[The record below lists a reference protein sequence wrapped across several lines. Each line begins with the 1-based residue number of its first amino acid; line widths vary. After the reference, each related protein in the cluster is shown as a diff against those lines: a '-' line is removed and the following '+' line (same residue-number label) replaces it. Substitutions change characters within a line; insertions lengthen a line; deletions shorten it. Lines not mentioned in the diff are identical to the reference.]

1 MTLKKGDVAYNVSEK
16 FIVSDYNEMYEVI
29 RQYMDDKEFYNTR
42 RQEAFR
48 YAKEHSENKLIDLFG
63 KIKEIMI
70 NGKCFN
76 I

>member
-1 MTLKKGDVAYNVSEK
+1 MAYNVSEK

-48 YAKEHSENKLIDLFG
+48 YAKEHSENKLIDFV
-63 KIKEIMI
+63 M
-70 NGKCFN
+70 KCLEKLKKS
-76 I
+76 